1 MVAVLLAVVDVG
13 SVCFALDAHLLV
25 PGHVA
30 ELDGHQGLQV
40 VGLQQLAVVRVVLQG
55 EAVAQAEV
63 LDLPDLVGVL
73 VSLCATKV
81 NAGLECSLLTNV
93 LRDNTT
99 AVTAGC
105 RLLKTYLICAVN
117 GDQVLLCFGLQSLW
131 KRLVVGGGLKKK
143 RERPMRRQSC
153 NPDSGGGCGVHH
165 FHLRC
170 DERRP
175 IRTHPNIHNKA
186 VNINAET
193 HPLSSPQ
200 DHSSPSATVHFVVA
214 QLEAAV
220 RDRRRCLHS
229 QRSEEMISD
238 VLGVDD
244 PLSALSVFFFPAN
257 VQVCCSSSR
266 VSKNVQMLNS

>member
-131 KRLVVGGGLKKK
+131 KRLVVGGGLEKK
-143 RERPMRRQSC
+143 ERAADEETSSRAKAVTLTAVEDVVC
-153 NPDSGGGCGVHH
+153 ITFICGVMN
-165 FHLRC
+165 
-170 DERRP
+170 DGQSEP
-175 IRTHPNIHNKA
+175 IQIYTR
-186 VNINAET
+186 
-193 HPLSSPQ
+193 L
-200 DHSSPSATVHFVVA
+200 
-214 QLEAAV
+214 
-220 RDRRRCLHS
+220 
-229 QRSEEMISD
+229 
-238 VLGVDD
+238 
-244 PLSALSVFFFPAN
+244 
-257 VQVCCSSSR
+257 
-266 VSKNVQMLNS
+266 